1 MYTPPIASPVRKAGR
16 RHRQTN
22 IRRRYGSKLRLT
34 RSAARPTPSRFR
46 CRRRNNTAAF
56 YAPRSRPNTG
66 FGAKPHSIAR
76 IQPIARPNPGSGRSP
91 VLFKPVPSHREWRQ
105 GHSFQG
111 SCGGMRRDHPSLIV
125 EIRSISAFYVRQVH
139 ASLLPM
145 DRISAANH
153 MAAS

>member
-1 MYTPPIASPVRKAGR
+1 MGAGES
-16 RHRQTN
+16 RQ
-22 IRRRYGSKLRLT
+22 G
-34 RSAARPTPSRFR
+34 ARPDQPHK
-46 CRRRNNTAAF
+46 NPDAEEEIAVAAF
-56 YAPRSRPNTG
+56 CAPRSGPNTG
-66 FGAKPHSIAR
+66 FRAKPHSIAR
-76 IQPIARPNPGSGRSP
+76 IQPIVRPNPGSGRSP

-125 EIRSISAFYVRQVH
+125 ESRSISAFYVRQVH

>member
-1 MYTPPIASPVRKAGR
+1 MYIPAPTNEYQKAIWEQVKADKERGPTNPIKDPDAEEEIARRHSTRLEAGR
-16 RHRQTN
+16 
-22 IRRRYGSKLRLT
+22 IR
-34 RSAARPTPSRFR
+34 
-46 CRRRNNTAAF
+46 
-56 YAPRSRPNTG
+56 
-66 FGAKPHSIAR
+66 
-76 IQPIARPNPGSGRSP
+76 GSGRSPILSAESGLRQGQIRGSGRCP

-111 SCGGMRRDHPSLIV
+111 SCGGMRRDHPSLIA